1 MRELSK
7 ECEDPDVWK
16 DRSRFQD
23 LNREKARLEK
33 TLENW
38 RELDREL
45 KDQETLLE
53 LIEEERE
60 EKALSDLRKD
70 LESLSIRIEKRET
83 ESFLG
88 GENDLNNAYMSIHS
102 GAGGTEASDWTA
114 LLYRMYSRWV
124 ETRNYKPE
132 LLSLTEGEEAGI
144 KSVSVLIKG
153 EFAYGYLK
161 GESGVHRLVR
171 ISPFDANSRRHTS
184 FASVFVWPEMD
195 DRVDIQIQT
204 ESLRIDTYRAG
215 GAGGQHVNRTDSAV
229 RITHKPTGIVVQ
241 CQNQRSQHANK
252 DKAMKMLKS
261 AIYKREMEKRAEE
274 KAEREASKKANEWG
288 SQIRSYILHPYQM
301 VKDHRTRQERSNPKA
316 VLDGDIDSFI
326 SANLR
331 QRIS

>member
-1 MRELSK
+1 MKELSK
-7 ECEDPDVWK
+7 ECEDPNVWK
-16 DRSRFQD
+16 DPSRFQN
-23 LNREKARLEK
+23 LNREKSRLEK

-38 RELDREL
+38 SELDREL
-45 KDQETLLE
+45 RDQETLLE

-60 EKALSDLRKD
+60 EKGLSDLKKD
-70 LESLSIRIEKRET
+70 LESLSLRIEKRET

-88 GENDLNNAYMSIHS
+88 GENDFNNAYMSIHS

-124 ETRNYKPE
+124 ETRSYKPE

-195 DRVDIQIQT
+195 DRVDIQIQP

-288 SQIRSYILHPYQM
+288 SQIRSYILHPYQL
-301 VKDHRTRQERSNPKA
+301 VKDHRTRQEHSNPKA
-316 VLDGDIDSFI
+316 VLDGDMDSFI
-326 SANLR
+326 SANLK